1 LAISVFDLLKTNKE
15 SILRNI
21 KLIAFTFW
29 WLLFNCTSRS
39 DYRCDCVLFSK
50 AIFTQSQQ
58 V

>member
-29 WLLFNCTSRS
+29 
-39 DYRCDCVLFSK
+39 
-50 AIFTQSQQ
+50 
-58 V
+58 